1 MKLIDKITRVLIA
14 IAVAMLILS
23 MFCRC
28 KTKERVI
35 GKQTYI
41 TDKRNEAKWDSL
53 FNAKLIKEL
62 ESYKASHKES
72 VKSTTKEKTHI
83 RDSTASK
90 YDANGNKIGED
101 RFHYEY
107 HEISQEYVQTLRDS
121 ISSLKEYKDST
132 AIYHNKCDSL
142 ISVISKISK
151 DRVCVEK
158 QLSKTDRVFLN
169 IGKVSSVCL
178 FIGIL
183 AILGWICWRVKLHK
197 RS

>member
-1 MKLIDKITRVLIA
+1 MRLIDKIAKIITIA
-14 IAVAMLILS
+14 AVTMLVLS

-28 KTKERVI
+28 NAKERLVE
-35 GKQTYI
+35 KQTYI

-53 FNAKLIKEL
+53 FNERLIKEL
-62 ESYKASHKES
+62 ESYKVSHKES

-90 YDANGNKIGED
+90 YDVNGNKVGED

-107 HEISQEYVQTLRDS
+107 HEISQEDVQILRDS
-121 ISSLKEYKDST
+121 ISSLKEYKDSA
-132 AIYHNKCDSL
+132 AIYHSKCDSL

-151 DRVCVEK
+151 DKVYVEK
-158 QLSKTDRVFLN
+158 QLSKTDRAFLN
-169 IGKVSSVCL
+169 IGKIASVCL

-183 AILGWICWRVKLHK
+183 ALLGWIYRKVKLHK
-197 RS
+197 HS

>member
-1 MKLIDKITRVLIA
+1 MRLIDKIAKIITI
-14 IAVAMLILS
+14 IAVTMLVLS

-28 KTKERVI
+28 KAKERVVE
-35 GKQTYI
+35 KQTYI

-53 FNAKLIKEL
+53 FNARLIKEL
-62 ESYKASHKES
+62 ESYKATHKES

-83 RDSTASK
+83 KDSTASK
-90 YDANGNKIGED
+90 YDANGNKVGED

-107 HEISQEYVQTLRDS
+107 HELSQEDVQILRDS

-132 AIYHNKCDSL
+132 AIYRSKCDSL

-151 DRVCVEK
+151 DKVYIEK
-158 QLSKTDRVFLN
+158 QLSKTDRVFLK
-169 IGKVSSVCL
+169 IGKVTSVCL

-183 AILGWICWRVKLHK
+183 AFIGWIYRKVKLHK
-197 RS
+197 HS

>member
-1 MKLIDKITRVLIA
+1 MKLIDKITRVLVI
-14 IAVAMLILS
+14 IAVAMLVLS

-28 KTKERVI
+28 KAKERVI
-35 GKQTYI
+35 EKQTYI
-41 TDKRNEAKWDSL
+41 SDKRNEAKWDSL
-53 FNAKLIKEL
+53 FNARLIKEL
-62 ESYKASHKES
+62 ESYKASHNES

-90 YDANGNKIGED
+90 YDANGNKVGED

-107 HEISQEYVQTLRDS
+107 HELSQEDVQILRDS

-132 AIYHNKCDSL
+132 TMYHSKCDSL

-151 DRVCVEK
+151 DKVYVEK

-169 IGKVSSVCL
+169 IGKIASACL
-178 FIGIL
+178 FIGVL
-183 AILGWICWRVKLHK
+183 AFLGWIYWKLKLH
-197 RS
+197 